1 MHHQVNRALERSGF
15 RVGTV
20 ADFLGLS
27 HEEAEYLELR
37 FGLATAL
44 RQRRFAL
51 GLSQEEAARVIHTSQ
66 AQVARMEGGHR
77 TVTVDRMFRALF
89 QLGVRLRELLRELG

>member
-1 MHHQVNRALERSGF
+1 MHHTVNRRLERSGF

-20 ADFLGLS
+20 ADFLGLNFV
-27 HEEAEYLELR
+27 ETEYLELR

-51 GLSQEEAARVIHTSQ
+51 GLTQEEAAERIHTSQ

-77 TVTVDRMFRALF
+77 SVTVDRMFRALF
-89 QLGVRLRELLRELG
+89 GLGVRLRELVRDLG